1 MLTKRIDI
9 EVENSEL
16 IDRARVG
23 SLSNSDPSETRT
35 SGRCSSSAIGQLSFA
50 TRSRS
55 LANGFP
61 NLSYGSSPFT
71 SVATI
76 GDSFCCTLAA
86 CFPDFDPLLH
96 RGGLFWGG
104 TTKGERKLS
113 RNDKFVTNLTFIP
126 GRLVSAAVLGD
137 TTLDGGRIGQED
149 MSPRPSDFFE
159 FLKHLFPSTFD
170 SVLGGNNALRITEL
184 VLGR

>member
-23 SLSNSDPSETRT
+23 GLSNSDPSETRT

-50 TRSRS
+50 TRPRS

-76 GDSFCCTLAA
+76 GDSFCCTLTA
-86 CFPDFDPLLH
+86 CFPDFDPLLL
-96 RGGLFWGG
+96 RGSLFWGG

-113 RNDKFVTNLTFIP
+113 RNDEFVTNLTFKP
-126 GRLVSAAVLGD
+126 GTLVSAAVLGD

-149 MSPRPSDFFE
+149 MGPR
-159 FLKHLFPSTFD
+159 TW
-170 SVLGGNNALRITEL
+170 TW
-184 VLGR
+184 